1 MTKIL
6 QALWGEALQQEKI
19 AHAYLLVGTGTEPL
33 IHEFVVNLFCEK
45 DGCGECGPC
54 LKILN
59 GTHPDIK
66 RVEKDG
72 KRIKIDQIR
81 ELQLDSRYPPLEAP
95 RKVYILKSV
104 EDLSTEAANSLLK
117 ILESPPS
124 YVLFL
129 LTAESTNLLPTI
141 LSRCQTLRLSPT
153 SPDLQKKALIE
164 RGLSEEEVEAALSIV
179 AGIPQR
185 FERLTPTL
193 QEGASILEAQRSA
206 GTQLQEKSMPELVA
220 LLAESESLIAER
232 EVALQLLWSLRE
244 KGAFEILE
252 AAQAISKLPI
262 GKSDCFIEEALRWHR
277 DLLLM
282 MQSEEPNGMIFNQDH
297 ITELETQAAQSDPQK
312 ILRVFYQLE
321 RGHEVFQGNANLQ
334 LYFESLFLRLAE

>member
-1 MTKIL
+1 VTKNL

-19 AHAYLLVGTGTEPL
+19 AHAYLLVGTGTEPI
-33 IHEFVVNLFCEK
+33 IHEFVVSLFCEQR
-45 DGCGECGPC
+45 GCGECAQC

-59 GTHPDIK
+59 GTHPDIR
-66 RVEKDG
+66 RVAKDG

-81 ELQLDSRYPPLEAP
+81 ELQIDSRYPPLEAP
-95 RKVYILKSV
+95 RKVYILESV
-104 EDLSTEAANSLLK
+104 EDLSMEAANSLLK

-129 LTAESTNLLPTI
+129 LTAESANLLPTI

-153 SPDLQKKALIE
+153 SPDLQKKALSE
-164 RGLSEEEVEAALSIV
+164 RGLSEEEIEAAMSIV

-185 FERLTPTL
+185 FGRLML
-193 QEGASILEAQRSA
+193 WVQEGASILEAQQSARSL
-206 GTQLQEKSMPELVA
+206 LQEKSMPEMVA
-220 LLAESESLIAER
+220 LLAESGSLIDER

-244 KGAFEILE
+244 KCAFEILE

-262 GKSDCFIEEALRWHR
+262 EKSDCFIEEALRWHR

-282 MQSEEPNGMIFNQDH
+282 MQSEEPNGMIFNRDYVQK
-297 ITELETQAAQSDPQK
+297 LKTQAGKSDPQK
-312 ILRVFYQLE
+312 ILRAFYQLE
-321 RGHEVFQGNANLQ
+321 SGHEIFQGNANLQ